1 MSAMASL
8 TTSTDE
14 AEFHWLLKIDV
25 GATLA
30 QLTQILTECLSG
42 ITSTPKQYNLF
53 YCSQNQLD
61 IIKIN
66 TTLEGYKITQADIN
80 IKLTSKHPM
89 QTIKTCIK
97 ETPNNPFCWRLHQI
111 QDAINH
117 LTLAIDLLTSNSLIV
132 TPNSQTESTHDIN
145 PKRSYDFRSSEEVL
159 QLINDVMN
167 CLQKSRSSLLIPKK
181 RTIEELQHSQ
191 NMQSIKPALPLD
203 YSISFYIQAHNL
215 VCSVYQLAQN
225 STGSQIKAE
234 YQAELSLPFL
244 SEVLVFLSLGLQT
257 CQQIKDKLQTFP
269 NM

>member
-1 MSAMASL
+1 MTNNCNPIRSA
-8 TTSTDE
+8 DE
-14 AEFHWLLKIDV
+14 AEFDWLLRVDV
-25 GATLA
+25 GSTLA
-30 QLTQILTECLSG
+30 QLTQILTECSSG
-42 ITSTPKQYNLF
+42 ITTSPKQYNLF

-61 IIKIN
+61 VIKIN
-66 TTLEGYKITQADIN
+66 TTVEGYKITQADIN
-80 IKLTSKHPM
+80 IKLSSKHPM

-97 ETPNNPFCWRLHQI
+97 ETPNNPFCWRLHQV
-111 QDAINH
+111 QDAMNH
-117 LTLAIDLLTSNSLIV
+117 LTLAIDLLTSTQLKLKNQNSSDDNNGKKI
-132 TPNSQTESTHDIN
+132 
-145 PKRSYDFRSSEEVL
+145 YDFRSSEEVL

-181 RTIEELQHSQ
+181 RTIEELQHCQ
-191 NMQSIKPALPLD
+191 NMQSIKPSLPLD

-215 VCSVYQLAQN
+215 VCSVYQLTQSSN
-225 STGSQIKAE
+225 GPQIRAE